1 MEVKAIEHKDK
12 VLNVLRWA
20 AFGAVG
26 LYLWRVNKVEGKAMG
41 SNNPDNF
48 HLTIDTERA
57 INAAFEVIP
66 PLKRLNP
73 LIQTGI
79 KEFVNGFKKERKIS

>member
-1 MEVKAIEHKDK
+1 MDEIKPIEHKNK
-12 VLNVLRWA
+12 TLNILRWV

-41 SNNPDNF
+41 TENPDNF
-48 HLTIDTERA
+48 KIEIDTERA
-57 INAAFEVIP
+57 INAAFELIP

-73 LIQTGI
+73 MVQVGI
-79 KEFVNGFKKERKIS
+79 KEFVNGFKKERK